1 MMPKILHQNRLRITR
16 VQVTNE
22 ELQTTEFNK
31 FSAEISLFQAIST
44 IKLLNSVYK
53 SLIDV
58 CLQLERAP
66 LYCFGVK
73 WLLAIELY

>member
-1 MMPKILHQNRLRITR
+1 M
-16 VQVTNE
+16 TNK
-22 ELQTTEFNK
+22 ELQTTEFNN
-31 FSAEISLFQAIST
+31 FSAEISIFQAIST

-73 WLLAIELY
+73 WLLAIELYFPKRGT

>member
-1 MMPKILHQNRLRITR
+1 MMPKMLHRNRLRVTR
-16 VQVTNE
+16 VQVTNK
-22 ELQTTEFNK
+22 ELQTTEFNN

-58 CLQLERAP
+58 CLQLERAL
-66 LYCFGVK
+66 LYFS
-73 WLLAIELY
+73 E